1 MITHFILIV
10 QKRKWGLCLLLLDIH
25 QSLFTII
32 IHVLQL
38 KKNKKQKKIGLF
50 NIYVYFRTIL

>member
-10 QKRKWGLCLLLLDIH
+10 QKCKWGFYLLLLDI
-25 QSLFTII
+25 QLSLFTII

-38 KKNKKQKKIGLF
+38 KEK
-50 NIYVYFRTIL
+50 